1 MFSLRNWS
9 IVFAVVWCLAGLF
22 YDGIGNDIGAEM
34 ALLEAEKL
42 NVANAE
48 ASAITDTGDEKE
60 NQKEASGDHGNENA
74 VAAAE
79 APKRKIFFVQLL
91 QAMYLCIM
99 ALYCCYTYIE
109 LCFNPSNAVATFIQ
123 STGKQRFLKKHLNRV
138 MLVFIG

>member
-1 MFSLRNWS
+1 MLLPRNWT
-9 IVFAVVWCLAGLF
+9 IVFTVVWCLAGLF

-48 ASAITDTGDEKE
+48 AIDIKDTGDEKE
-60 NQKEASGDHGNENA
+60 TQKEASGDHGNENA

-91 QAMYLCIM
+91 QVMYLCIM
-99 ALYCCYTYIE
+99 AL
-109 LCFNPSNAVATFIQ
+109 
-123 STGKQRFLKKHLNRV
+123 
-138 MLVFIG
+138 